1 MLFTGFEFSNSD
13 RYVTFKTIIIFFFS
27 KSKSGRGLIML
38 WIFLE
43 PLPMINCTS
52 IFEKF
57 NNFVIFSKLRKSS

>member
-1 MLFTGFEFSNSD
+1 MLYTGFEFSNSD
-13 RYVTFKTIIIFFFS
+13 RYVTFKTIIQFFS

-38 WIFLE
+38 CIFLE
-43 PLPMINCTS
+43 PLPKINCTS